1 VDDSS
6 SLADWVGLLQL
17 VERLC
22 ERLWLRVATVGDWV
36 AKERER
42 EALLSSEGDLLSDG
56 SSEKLLDRVV
66 VPVTVGLKTSN
77 FRIRLLVWSAKYS
90 ASSREL

>member
-1 VDDSS
+1 MDDSS

-77 FRIRLLVWSAKYS
+77 FRIRLLV
-90 ASSREL
+90 